1 MIGSCDGVLLQS
13 FVYIASFPQVIT
25 AIVEQGPWT
34 TIFRLL
40 KKGPTHILD
49 GLLVVIA
56 VLVVGMVGG
65 LFYLDRA
72 VAPEVQA
79 VEKVLPDGQ
88 FPR

>member
-1 MIGSCDGVLLQS
+1 VGLRL
-13 FVYIASFPQVIT
+13 FPRYGGINRRSAKDLEKEDSMSRIT
-25 AIVEQGPWT
+25 
-34 TIFRLL
+34 
-40 KKGPTHILD
+40 

>member
-1 MIGSCDGVLLQS
+1 MSR
-13 FVYIASFPQVIT
+13 IT
-25 AIVEQGPWT
+25 
-34 TIFRLL
+34 
-40 KKGPTHILD
+40 